1 MSLGLMP
8 AKYWSCPKGCGGR
21 WTRTQQKCATDG
33 CEGRRPKPRTAR
45 HARKVRDAARGRRFR
60 LWLGNVPI
68 VSLFSYRWMI
78 LQGSVVYDLAL
89 TRRAA
94 RRRRPNGRA
103 VQVVPVGFPKVWR

>member
-1 MSLGLMP
+1 MSTRKPWLHWRRSVTDRQDYP
-8 AKYWSCPKGCGGR
+8 AAK
-21 WTRTQQKCATDG
+21 
-33 CEGRRPKPRTAR
+33 
-45 HARKVRDAARGRRFR
+45 GRRFR
-60 LWLGNVPI
+60 LWLGNVPV

-78 LQGSVVYDLAL
+78 LQGSVIYDLAL